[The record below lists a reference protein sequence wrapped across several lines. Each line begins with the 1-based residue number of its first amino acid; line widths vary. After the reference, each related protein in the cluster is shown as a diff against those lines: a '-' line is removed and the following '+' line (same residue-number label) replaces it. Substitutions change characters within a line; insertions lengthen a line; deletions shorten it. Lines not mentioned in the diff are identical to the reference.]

1 MLVNTRKSSC
11 LRIGPRHNTRCLSVS
26 LSTGV
31 IQWADE
37 MRYLG
42 VFIMRSCSFNCSLE
56 YAKRSFHRA
65 ANAIFAKTGRYITLE
80 ILH

>member
-1 MLVNTRKSSC
+1 
-11 LRIGPRHNTRCLSVS
+11 

-42 VFIMRSCSFNCSLE
+42 VFITRSCSFKCSLE
-56 YAKRSFHRA
+56 YAKKSYYRA
-65 ANAIFAKTGRYITLE
+65 ANAIFATSSSAIADRPRCRVV
-80 ILH
+80 